1 MRAEKSYKE
10 EIEEMLQ
17 TLVENDPDILGCIL
31 VRQDGLPLGSYL
43 SETVDKRIFSAMAA
57 AILNISLRSINEL
70 GGGDLQYITVVG
82 TKGNLILMGT
92 GEESNAVL
100 VSLVKPKANI
110 GLVLVEMERAAQK
123 ISGILKAI

>member
-57 AILNISLRSINEL
+57 AILNIGLRSINEL

>member
-10 EIEEMLQ
+10 EIEELLQ
-17 TLVENDPDILGCIL
+17 ALVENDPDILGCLL

-110 GLVLVEMERAAQK
+110 GLVLVEMERAAK
-123 ISGILKAI
+123 RVGEILKTI

>member
-10 EIEEMLQ
+10 EIEAMLQ

-57 AILNISLRSINEL
+57 AILNIGLRSINEL

-92 GEESNAVL
+92 GNEESLLFYLA
-100 VSLVKPKANI
+100 
-110 GLVLVEMERAAQK
+110 
-123 ISGILKAI
+123 

>member
-10 EIEEMLQ
+10 EIEELLQ
-17 TLVENDPDILGCIL
+17 VLVENDPDILGCIL

-110 GLVLVEMERAAQK
+110 GLVLVEMERAAK
-123 ISGILKAI
+123 RVGEILKTI